1 MTTRRRAREIVLQIL
16 YQDDVHPMRN
26 RNVDEPFIQ
35 RRMLAN
41 KPLVAFAGELL
52 AGVRANRDKIDKMIG
67 EYAVNWSVK
76 RMSTIDR
83 NILRLATYE
92 LMYSE
97 VPDRVAVNEAIE
109 LAKRYGQH
117 NSSSFVNGIMDRA
130 IRIKAESETQS
141 VQ

>member
-26 RNVDEPFIQ
+26 RSSDDGFFQ
-35 RRMLAN
+35 RRLLSN
-41 KPLVAFAGELL
+41 KPLVAFASELL
-52 AGVRANRDKIDKMIG
+52 AGVRTHREKIDKMIG

-83 NILRLATYE
+83 NILRLAIYE
-92 LMYSE
+92 LVFSDT
-97 VPDRVAVNEAIE
+97 PDRVVVNEAIE

-117 NSSSFVNGIMDRA
+117 NSSSFVNGILDRA
-130 IRIKAESETQS
+130 IRIKVESETQS
-141 VQ
+141 IP

>member
-1 MTTRRRAREIVLQIL
+1 
-16 YQDDVHPMRN
+16 MRN